1 MSVPRCKECCVRA
14 PADILVRVKLAS
26 RLLMLAALAVGGYL
40 FASWYLPRRAAKRDL
55 AGIEARLEVIEK
67 NMAILLDRV
76 TVQSPVEEDDPRLD
90 SLVDALQSLTEAMA
104 DEK

>member
-1 MSVPRCKECCVRA
+1 M
-14 PADILVRVKLAS
+14 LV
-26 RLLMLAALAVGGYL
+26 ALAVGGYL
-40 FASWYLPRRAAKRDL
+40 VASWYLPRRAAKRDL

-76 TVQSPVEEDDPRLD
+76 TVQSGGQGDDPRLE

-104 DEK
+104 EEK